1 MVFVEYVSALG
12 LGGFVLEGGVN
23 DFGDISTLGV
33 DLGAGGDG
41 VNLVHA
47 LEGHAVDLEGSA
59 DQKETGLEL
68 LEENNSVSSESA

>member
-1 MVFVEYVSALG
+1 LVFVEYVSALG